1 MLRKGDLIRI
11 PADTCLVKGDPRELT
26 IIEKYKFTKFPKI
39 GIFVEH
45 ERSFM
50 IKVYLDS
57 EYWTVNNR
65 DISPVIL
72 PNPHTAEKQ
81 HVG

>member
-11 PADTCLVKGDPRELT
+11 PADTCLVKGDPSQLT
-26 IIEKYKFTKFPKI
+26 IIEKYKFTKSPKI

-50 IKVYLDS
+50 VKVYMDS

-65 DISPVIL
+65 DISPVII
-72 PNPHTAEKQ
+72 PSSQATEKQ
-81 HVG
+81 YVG